1 VLVAGL
7 GIAWVGAVLLA
18 PLDGARRLWKLVA
31 LGALALHLLALAV
44 LLALVLTRG
53 PLDTVVGGWPEGVG
67 IRLRADALGALF
79 AVVSSTVLLLGLA
92 HETAQGTAR
101 RTTPALV
108 LFMAAGLT
116 GLFLTADVFS
126 FYVFFELSMI
136 AAYALTATGGS
147 ARELGA
153 AFVFAVVNL
162 LGSFLFLIGIGALYH
177 VTGTL
182 DMATVAERIA
192 TVEPNAA
199 ILVAACLFVAF
210 AVKLGLFPFHFWL
223 PSVYT
228 ASRPAVAAVLA
239 GALSNIGAYGL
250 LRFGAGVLPE
260 QLDVASVALVVL
272 GTASILYGALQAL
285 SRRATSEVLAYSA
298 IGQVG
303 YIIVALAVGG
313 AVGLYAAVLYA
324 VINALNKALLF
335 LSAGLRG
342 WLVGAA
348 FALGAFSVAGVPP
361 AAGFLGK
368 VGLFQS
374 GIAEGSALL
383 VALIVLGGAL
393 SFVYM
398 FQIYQHD
405 HWRPPDEPP
414 PPPDGPWQRAPA
426 LLAAAA
432 VLVLGLWPEPLLAAS
447 EAAAGALARPS

>member
-1 VLVAGL
+1 MLVAGL

-18 PLDGARRLWKLVA
+18 PLDATRRRWELVA
-31 LGALALHLLALAV
+31 LGVLALHLLALVV
-44 LLALVLTRG
+44 LMALVVPGG
-53 PLDTVVGGWPEGVG
+53 PLETLVGAWPAGVG

-92 HETAQGTAR
+92 HETAQGTTT

-182 DMATVAERIA
+182 DMATVAERI
-192 TVEPNAA
+192 TSVEPNSA
-199 ILVAACLFVAF
+199 ILAAACLFVAF

-250 LRFGAGVLPE
+250 LRFGAGVLPG
-260 QLDVASVALVVL
+260 QLELAGVALVVL
-272 GTASILYGALQAL
+272 GTASIIYGALQAL

-298 IGQVG
+298 IGQAG

-313 AVGLYAAVLYA
+313 TVGLYAAVLYA
-324 VINALNKALLF
+324 VVNALNKALLF
-335 LSAGLRG
+335 LSVGLRG

-348 FALGAFSVAGVPP
+348 FAVGAFSVAGVPP

-383 VALIVLGGAL
+383 VALIFVGGAL

-405 HWRPPDEPP
+405 HWRPTDERPR
-414 PPPDGPWQRAPA
+414 PPDGPWQRAPA
-426 LLAAAA
+426 LLAAAG

-447 EAAAGALARPS
+447 EAAAGALRDPT

>member
-1 VLVAGL
+1 MLVAGL
-7 GIAWVGAVLLA
+7 GTAWVGAVLLA
-18 PLDGARRLWKLVA
+18 PLDATRRHWQLVA
-31 LGALALHLLALAV
+31 LGTLALHLLALAV
-44 LLALVLTRG
+44 LMALVLTRG
-53 PLDTVVGGWPEGVG
+53 PLETIVGGWPTGVG
-67 IRLRADALGALF
+67 IRLRADALGTLF

-92 HETAQGTAR
+92 HETAQGTAT
-101 RTTPALV
+101 RTTPALI

-147 ARELGA
+147 TRELGA

-162 LGSFLFLIGIGALYH
+162 LGSFLFLIGVGALYH

-182 DMATVAERIA
+182 DMATVADRIIS
-192 TVEPNAA
+192 VEPNSA
-199 ILVAACLFVAF
+199 ILAAACLFVAF

-250 LRFGAGVLPE
+250 LRFGAGVLPS
-260 QLDVASVALVVL
+260 QLELAGVALAVL
-272 GTASILYGALQAL
+272 GTASIIYGALQAL
-285 SRRATSEVLAYSA
+285 SRRTTSEVLAYSA

-313 AVGLYAAVLYA
+313 TVGLYAAVLYA
-324 VINALNKALLF
+324 VVNALNKALLF

-348 FALGAFSVAGVPP
+348 FAVGAFSVAGVPP

-383 VALIVLGGAL
+383 VALILLGGAL

-405 HWRPPDEPP
+405 HWRPSDEPP
-414 PPPDGPWQRAPA
+414 RPPDGPWQRAPA
-426 LLAAAA
+426 VLAAAA
-432 VLVLGLWPEPLLAAS
+432 VLALGLWPEPLLAAS
-447 EAAAGALARPS
+447 EAAAGALRSPS

>member
-1 VLVAGL
+1 MLVAGL

-18 PLDGARRLWKLVA
+18 PLDATRRHWKLVA
-31 LGALALHLLALAV
+31 LGVLALHLVALAV
-44 LLALVLTRG
+44 LMALVLMRG
-53 PLDTVVGGWPEGVG
+53 PLDTVVGGWPSGVG
-67 IRLRADALGALF
+67 IRLRADALGTLF

-92 HETAQGTAR
+92 HETAQGTAT
-101 RTTPALV
+101 RTTPALI

-147 ARELGA
+147 TRELGA

-177 VTGTL
+177 LTGTL
-182 DMATVAERIA
+182 DMATVAERITA
-192 TVEPNAA
+192 VEPNSA
-199 ILVAACLFVAF
+199 ILAAVCLFVAF

-250 LRFGAGVLPE
+250 LRFGAGVLPA
-260 QLDVASVALVVL
+260 QLELAGVALAVL
-272 GTASILYGALQAL
+272 GTASIIYGALQAL
-285 SRRATSEVLAYSA
+285 SRRSTSEVLAYSA

-313 AVGLYAAVLYA
+313 TVGLYAAVLYA

-335 LSAGLRG
+335 LSVGLRG

-348 FALGAFSVAGVPP
+348 FAVGAFS
-361 AAGFLGK
+361 
-368 VGLFQS
+368 
-374 GIAEGSALL
+374 
-383 VALIVLGGAL
+383 
-393 SFVYM
+393 
-398 FQIYQHD
+398 
-405 HWRPPDEPP
+405 
-414 PPPDGPWQRAPA
+414 
-426 LLAAAA
+426 
-432 VLVLGLWPEPLLAAS
+432 
-447 EAAAGALARPS
+447 

>member
-1 VLVAGL
+1 V
-7 GIAWVGAVLLA
+7 
-18 PLDGARRLWKLVA
+18 
-31 LGALALHLLALAV
+31 
-44 LLALVLTRG
+44 
-53 PLDTVVGGWPEGVG
+53 LDT
-67 IRLRADALGALF
+67 
-79 AVVSSTVLLLGLA
+79 
-92 HETAQGTAR
+92 TAQGTTT

-182 DMATVAERIA
+182 DMATVAERI
-192 TVEPNAA
+192 TSVEPNSA
-199 ILVAACLFVAF
+199 ILAAACLFVAF

-250 LRFGAGVLPE
+250 LRFGAGVLPG
-260 QLDVASVALVVL
+260 QLELAGVALAVL
-272 GTASILYGALQAL
+272 GTASIVYGALQAL

-313 AVGLYAAVLYA
+313 TVGLYAAVLYA
-324 VINALNKALLF
+324 VVNALNKALLF
-335 LSAGLRG
+335 LSVGLRG

-348 FALGAFSVAGVPP
+348 FAVGAFSVAGVPP

-383 VALIVLGGAL
+383 VALIFVGGAL

-405 HWRPPDEPP
+405 HWRPSDERPR
-414 PPPDGPWQRAPA
+414 PPDGPWQRAPA

-447 EAAAGALARPS
+447 EAAAGALRSPT

>member
-18 PLDGARRLWKLVA
+18 PLDGARRHWKLVA
-31 LGALALHLLALAV
+31 LGALALHLLALTV
-44 LLALVLTRG
+44 LLALVLMRG
-53 PLDTVVGGWPEGVG
+53 PLDTVVGGWPAGVG

-414 PPPDGPWQRAPA
+414 PPPDGLWQRAPA